1 MVALPVV
8 IESECLYSIGS
19 ILLVAGYV
27 MSGAMLSLLRL
38 RMILLESVVCTLL
51 EERRGCPVHVG
62 YILASSLALHT
73 VFENLCFVS
82 RALCSLCSHSK
93 LAPRFLNVVWNDGR

>member
-1 MVALPVV
+1 M
-8 IESECLYSIGS
+8 IESECLYPIGS
-19 ILLVAGYV
+19 ILVVAGYV

-38 RMILLESVVCTLL
+38 RMILMESVVCTLL

-62 YILASSLALHT
+62 YVLASSLEALHT

-82 RALCSLCSHSK
+82 RALCSLCCHFK
-93 LAPRFLNVVWNDGR
+93 FAPRFLNVVWNDGR